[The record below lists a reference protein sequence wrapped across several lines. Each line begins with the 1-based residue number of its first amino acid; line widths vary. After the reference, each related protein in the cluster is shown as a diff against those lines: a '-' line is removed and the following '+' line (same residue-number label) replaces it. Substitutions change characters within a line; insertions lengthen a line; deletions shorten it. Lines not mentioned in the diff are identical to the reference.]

1 MIKETTA
8 TLLDIR
14 LLAQGYQ
21 VFTFDAPEIAALAQP
36 GQFVHVQVPTLEP
49 SRLRRPFSIYDADP
63 ATGKLYVLYK
73 VVGFGT
79 QRLASIAVG
88 TQLQILGPIGK
99 PFPLNPEGTPYLVG
113 GGYGVAPLWFLAT
126 RLPRK
131 GTLFVGGRTAADIL
145 EIDRFRELGW
155 DVRVATQDG
164 SLGEQGLVTL
174 PLDAALSENAAAELY
189 ACGPDGMLKAVGER
203 AMTHGIKGWLSL
215 DKHMVCGIGACLA
228 CVQKIRKD
236 GTGDEQLARV
246 CVDGPVFESREIV
259 W

>member
-1 MIKETTA
+1 MKETTA

-21 VFTFDAPEIAALAQP
+21 VLTFDAPEIASQAQP

-63 ATGKLYVLYK
+63 VSGKLYVLYK

-79 QRLASIAVG
+79 QRLSTLPTG
-88 TQLQILGPIGK
+88 TSMQILGPIGK
-99 PFPLNPEGTPYLVG
+99 PFPLNPSGTPYLVG

-131 GTLFVGGRTAADIL
+131 GVLFVGGRTAADIL
-145 EIDRFRELGW
+145 ETERFKTLGW
-155 DVRVATQDG
+155 EVRVATQDG
-164 SLGEQGLVTL
+164 SLGVSGLVTA
-174 PLDAALSENAAAELY
+174 PLDEALAENPLAELY

-203 AMTHGIKGWLSL
+203 AIQHGIKGWLSL

-228 CVQKIRKD
+228 CVQKIRKE
-236 GTGDEQLARV
+236 GTGDERLARV